1 MSSVASAVRSSG
13 VDAEGQQLLR
23 VHVVERSQVGQLQQQ
38 FGEARRVHV
47 VMVVAGGRLADQRA
61 QSSDQVLLQL
71 LHRRHVLD
79 AGPV

>member
-1 MSSVASAVRSSG
+1 MSSVRSSG

-23 VHVVERSQVGQLQQQ
+23 VHFVERSQVWQLQQQ
-38 FGEARRVHV
+38 FGEARRVCV
-47 VMVVAGGRLADQRA
+47 LVMAAVDQRA

-79 AGPV
+79 TEAV